1 MIHQP
6 PAGARDLLPLEVV
19 QKSWINDTLQTLFQR
34 WGYQRLVTSTIEWL
48 DTLMA
53 GGAIE
58 SSTVIKLQ
66 SEGEN
71 TLGLRPELTA
81 SIARAAMTRMADNTF
96 PQRLC
101 YRANVFRN
109 PPQSHHGRQLE
120 FYQAGVELLFAEGI
134 LADAEI
140 ILLLANCCQDLG
152 LENWYLLLGEADL
165 TRSLLSPF
173 PENLRDKVRYCIA
186 NLDRISL
193 ESLALEPELKEQALL
208 LFDLRGKPADV
219 LTKVAQLNLQPEA
232 RKIVENLKSLI
243 ELIEH
248 TDAIPI
254 ILDLSLVQTF
264 DYYTGIVFE
273 VVSIENNQFYNLGQG
288 GRYDKLLGLYHPEG
302 KNAPGIGFSLN
313 LEDLQACL
321 LSSSRLPQQTPASD
335 WLVIAENSEATRAA
349 FIYAQKLRNA
359 PELVRVELD
368 LGGRTTDQIREYA
381 QSCCITNLAWIKADG
396 SSVTETIASANTSGS
411 RQQAIGNSEG
421 V

>member
-6 PAGARDLLPLEVV
+6 PAGARDLLPLEVA
-19 QKSWINDTLQTLFQR
+19 QKSWINDTLQQVFQR

-66 SEGEN
+66 SNSEN

-81 SIARAAMTRMADNTF
+81 SIARAAMTRMSDNTF

-109 PPQSHHGRQLE
+109 PPTSHHGKQLE
-120 FYQAGVELLFAEGI
+120 FHQAGVELLFAGGK

-140 ILLLANCCQDLG
+140 ILLLTDCLQEVG
-152 LENWYLLLGEADL
+152 LENWHLLLGFADL

-173 PENLRDKVRYCIA
+173 PTELRQKVRDCMA
-186 NLDRISL
+186 NLDRITL
-193 ESLALEPELKEQALL
+193 ESLDLEAKLQKYALE

-219 LTKVAQLNLQPEA
+219 FAKLANLALDDTANEL
-232 RKIVENLKSLI
+232 VNNLKSVI
-243 ELIEH
+243 ELVEH
-248 TDAIPI
+248 TAIVPI

-273 VVSIENNQFYNLGQG
+273 VICVHNNQFYAVAQG
-288 GRYDKLLGLYHPEG
+288 GRYDQLLGLYHPQG
-302 KNAPGIGFSLN
+302 KNAPGVGFSLN
-313 LEDLQACL
+313 LEDLHACL
-321 LSSSRLPQQTPASD
+321 LSNDKIPQTSPKND
-335 WLVIAENSEATRAA
+335 YLVIAENAEAVTAA
-349 FIYAQKLRNA
+349 FLAAQKLRQTTN
-359 PELVRVELD
+359 LRVEIN
-368 LGGRTTDQIREYA
+368 LGDRSFAAAPCDRTPEQIREYA
-381 QSCCITNLAWIKADG
+381 QNCGIPQLVWVKANGD
-396 SSVTETIASANTSGS
+396 
-411 RQQAIGNSEG
+411 QAIETL
-421 V
+421 